1 MTVTLLY
8 GIVTVLLTVRG
19 KLMENQ
25 STGLDA
31 PTAAIGTV
39 SMKRPRE
46 YLTEKE
52 IERLMDAAR
61 QNRHGHRDAT
71 AVLLAYRHGLRA
83 CELVAT
89 RWDDIDFNTGRLHV
103 RRTKGGETTVHPV
116 GGKELWALRRLQRE
130 NPEVNL
136 CLHQRARS
144 TAIGRRV
151 SAHDCSGRQGCQVPV
166 PHPQPYA
173 AP

>member
-31 PTAAIGTV
+31 PTAAIVTV

-61 QNRHGHRDAT
+61 QNRHGRRDAT
-71 AVLLAYRHGLRA
+71 AVLLAHRHGLRA
-83 CELVAT
+83 SELVAT

-103 RRTKGGETTVHPV
+103 RRTKGGETTVHPI
-116 GGKELWALRRLQRE
+116 GCKELRALRRLQRE
-130 NPEVNL
+130 TSQKSTPW
-136 CLHQRARS
+136 HPTYQR
-144 TAIGRRV
+144 
-151 SAHDCSGRQGCQVPV
+151 SATPV
-166 PHPQPYA
+166 
-173 AP
+173 